1 MAIMYALNSLLQR
14 GFDME
19 QFIEM
24 KQDAEF
30 ILALAVLLPV
40 SFYIGHSFGEFQN
53 DGGSLIDFCRNIN
66 YHRAKAIFWG
76 IVK

>member
-1 MAIMYALNSLLQR
+1 MYALNSRLR
-14 GFDME
+14 RESDME

-30 ILALAVLLPV
+30 ILALTVLLPV
-40 SFYIGHSFGEFQN
+40 SFYIGHSFGEYQKA
-53 DGGSLIDFCRNIN
+53 GGRLIDIYQNLN

-76 IVK
+76 LIK